1 MAKTAKYK
9 QVVDWVK
16 NRIETGELRDGDKLE
31 TEQEIGKRFGI
42 SRQTVRHGLEQL
54 EREELLEKIQGS
66 GSYVRTW

>member
-54 EREELLEKIQGS
+54 GGRS
-66 GSYVRTW
+66 CWRRFRAAAAT